1 MRVLHIIPSVSDV
14 HGGPTEI
21 LALMEESL
29 SAAGVSVTTAT
40 TDDEGPGCRLPIESR
55 PAELHGAKRI
65 YFRKLFDFYKVA
77 PTMLPWLWH
86 NVPSFDVVHI
96 HALFSFTSAAA
107 ALVASWR
114 GVPYIVRPLGTLN
127 QYGMTQRRPWLKRLS
142 MAMLESR
149 ILRRAAAVHFT
160 SETEWEEARALNLS
174 LRGIVIPLAVRPGEQ
189 GEEQSLLEQHPA
201 LRGRQIVLYLS
212 RLDPKK
218 NVEGLLRA
226 FASMKAER
234 DDVALLIAGDGRPD
248 YVASLKALATK
259 LELDDRVMWLGY
271 VAGAQKSAAF
281 AAASVFVLPSLSENF
296 GMAAA
301 EAMLAGL
308 PCVLGEAVA
317 IAKESEL
324 AGASLTVTPDSV
336 SIAEALT
343 KIISS
348 KQMRQEMGRRA
359 YQFAQNEYS
368 VQAMADRLI
377 ALYRTTGSGRGTA
390 AA

>member
-1 MRVLHIIPSVSDV
+1 MRVHHIIPSVSDV

-65 YFRKLFDFYKVA
+65 YFRKLLDFYKVA

-96 HALFSFTSAAA
+96 HALFSFTSVAA

-160 SETEWEEARALNLS
+160 SETEWEEAKALNLS

-189 GEEQSLLEQHPA
+189 GKEQSLLEQHPA

-218 NVEGLLRA
+218 NIEGLLRA
-226 FASMKAER
+226 FASVRAER
-234 DDVALLIAGDGRPD
+234 DHVALLIAGGGPAD
-248 YVASLKALATK
+248 YVATLKTLATK
-259 LELDDRVMWLGY
+259 LEPANSFFCPGSAEPPGSAPKARAFSSLRAKPPGREGPRLGFPALWRGSQEHRLDD
-271 VAGAQKSAAF
+271 AGQ
-281 AAASVFVLPSLSENF
+281 VLVRLD
-296 GMAAA
+296 
-301 EAMLAGL
+301 GL
-308 PCVLGEAVA
+308 R
-317 IAKESEL
+317 S
-324 AGASLTVTPDSV
+324 
-336 SIAEALT
+336 
-343 KIISS
+343 
-348 KQMRQEMGRRA
+348 
-359 YQFAQNEYS
+359 
-368 VQAMADRLI
+368 
-377 ALYRTTGSGRGTA
+377 
-390 AA
+390 